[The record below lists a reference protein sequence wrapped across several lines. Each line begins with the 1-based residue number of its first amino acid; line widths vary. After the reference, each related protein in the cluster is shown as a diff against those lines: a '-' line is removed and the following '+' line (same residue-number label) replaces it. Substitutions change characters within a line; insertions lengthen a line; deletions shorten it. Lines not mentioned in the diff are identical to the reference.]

1 MEFRDEGEEGVSG
14 VVLKIPKKKRL
25 KMVQPPE

>member
-14 VVLKIPKKKRL
+14 VVLKIPKKEAEDRSAS
-25 KMVQPPE
+25 